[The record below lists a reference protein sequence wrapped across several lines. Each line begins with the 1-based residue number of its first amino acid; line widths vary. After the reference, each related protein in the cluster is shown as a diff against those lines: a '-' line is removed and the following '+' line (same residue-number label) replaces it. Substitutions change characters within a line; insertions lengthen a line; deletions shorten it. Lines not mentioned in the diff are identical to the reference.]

1 MGMKED
7 VESRLRAL
15 SELQARI
22 LSCELCPRLRRFDV
36 EVGLRPPRR
45 FAGQQYWSRPVPSF
59 GDPLAP
65 IVIVGMAPA
74 PHGGNRT
81 GRMFTGDQSG
91 NNLFRA
97 LYEAGLSNRPT
108 SVSRD
113 DGLQVYYIYITA
125 VLHCAPPDNKP
136 LPQEVANC
144 SRYLE
149 EEVRLLPNARVFVAL
164 GRLAFDALS
173 RIFGVR
179 CEFRHGQECRL
190 PDGRW
195 LIASYHP
202 SPRNV
207 NTGTLTID
215 SLRAIFERAKELA
228 GVKVEGGAG

>member
-1 MGMKED
+1 MPGDLEL
-7 VESRLRAL
+7 RLRSL
-15 SELQARI
+15 QDLQARI
-22 LSCELCPRLRRFDV
+22 LNCELCPRLRRFNV

-45 FAGQQYWSRPVPSF
+45 FAGQAYWSRPVPSF

-97 LYEAGLSNRPT
+97 LYETGLASKPV

-113 DGLQVYYIYITA
+113 DGLQVYGVYITA
-125 VLHCAPPDNKP
+125 VLHCAPPDNRP
-136 LPQEVANC
+136 LPEEVANC

-164 GRLAFDALS
+164 GRLAFDALT

-179 CEFRHGQECRL
+179 CEFAHGRECRL

-207 NTGTLTID
+207 NTGALTVEG
-215 SLRAIFERAKELA
+215 LRAVFERAKELA
-228 GVKVEGGAG
+228 GVRVEGRAG